1 MFSGFGKNFPPMR
14 RPQTKKRPHLHYI
27 PYKNQVKELVLTGKR
42 IMSFKLHSQVIARF
56 QYNSFYVH
64 QLQEATEKKNCDAES
79 INIQFMLL
87 DIL

>member
-64 QLQEATEKKNCDAES
+64 QLQEATEKKTV
-79 INIQFMLL
+79 MLNP
-87 DIL
+87 